1 MYNRWMELKKGSKDD
16 DDDDDEV
23 DVEHIVCSVCSQPD
37 RDGNDIL
44 FCDRK
49 GCYRAYHQNCLDPP
63 YNSNNGDKEIDL
75 DEDWF
80 CWHCQC
86 IDDCLDVIGEVLD
99 DDHDDWQELFPEVK
113 YMTAYGEKEN
123 FTCSS
128 HNNDDLLILRYDSK
142 DEEEDEDYVPSDDDG
157 EEESLLNPEHI
168 DDRDTSS
175 IIDNSDDVEKTGD
188 KKLIKNEENDENDIG
203 DLKND
208 SNNGGQDDDGDDDEE
223 EDDDDDDND
232 DDDDDDDDDFS
243 ELGIDEDE
251 VKGLIKDAEE
261 IDPDI
266 MRVINDVDNNGDGRG
281 DDDDGGKALYTY
293 NKKRLRPRRN
303 NNNNNNSIA
312 MGDKRF
318 MIEGVADKGKII
330 ARVVRGVIQTG
341 CIERV
346 RISSADD
353 DCLHN
358 FAWIVRF
365 DGDHQ
370 SFEVDYDQIMNY
382 FDVYMDYTRL
392 NHDDDNVN
400 DNDEDGKDSKKRLV
414 EMEGNR
420 RLSLLV

>member
-1 MYNRWMELKKGSKDD
+1 MYNNRWMELKKGSKDDDD

-37 RDGNDIL
+37 GDGNDIL

-63 YNSNNGDKEIDL
+63 YNNNSDKEIDL

-113 YMTAYGEKEN
+113 YMIAYGEEEN
-123 FTCSS
+123 SSTVVVDGSS
-128 HNNDDLLILRYDSK
+128 HKNDDLLILRYDSK
-142 DEEEDEDYVPSDDDG
+142 EEEEDEDYAPSIEDED
-157 EEESLLNPEHI
+157 EESLLKPERI
-168 DDRDTSS
+168 DDSGNSSS
-175 IIDNSDDVEKTGD
+175 IIDNNNNDDVEKTGE
-188 KKLIKNEENDENDIG
+188 KKLTND
-203 DLKND
+203 
-208 SNNGGQDDDGDDDEE
+208 GGQDDDADDG
-223 EDDDDDDND
+223 ND
-232 DDDDDDDDDFS
+232 DDDDDDDDDES
-243 ELGIDEDE
+243 ELDIDEDE

-266 MRVINDVDNNGDGRG
+266 MRVINDDG
-281 DDDDGGKALYTY
+281 DDDSDGQALSKELNTY

-303 NNNNNNSIA
+303 NNNSISI
-312 MGDKRF
+312 GDKRF
-318 MIEGVADKGKII
+318 MIEGEADIGKII

-341 CIERV
+341 SIERV
-346 RISSADD
+346 RISDGDDDDD
-353 DCLHN
+353 DCLRN
-358 FAWIVRF
+358 SAWIVRF

-370 SFEVDYDQIMNY
+370 SFEVDYHQIMNY

-392 NHDDDNVN
+392 NNDDDDDDNVN
-400 DNDEDGKDSKKRLV
+400 DDEDGKDSKKRQV
-414 EMEGNR
+414 DIEGNHR
-420 RLSLLV
+420 